1 MININKIY
9 GLIGLAKK
17 AGRLSCGES
26 ACKEAIRM
34 GKARLIILAGDVSA
48 NTEKNIL
55 DSCKYYKVGHF
66 TLGDKESLGRAVGN
80 RFNAVLSVNDEGFA
94 SGILKQISANINEG
108 E

>member
-17 AGRLSCGES
+17 AGRLSCGET

-34 GKARLIILAGDVSA
+34 GKSNLIILAEDVSA
-48 NTEKNIL
+48 NTSKNIL
-55 DSCKYYKVGHF
+55 DSCKYYKVKHF
-66 TLGDKESLGRAVGN
+66 VLGNKESLGHAVGN
-80 RFNAVLSVNDEGFA
+80 RYNAVLSINDEGFA
-94 SGILKQISANINEG
+94 NGILKHISANINEG